1 MAVKERLDKLLYD
14 RGWVES
20 RARAQSLIIRGF
32 FRVAGRVVTKPGTRV
47 PVDAEIEWVR
57 QPEPYISRGEIK
69 LAHALDVFRVEV
81 TGRVAVD
88 IGASTGGFTHCL
100 LERGARRVYAVDVG
114 RGQLDL
120 RLRQDSRVVVMERTN
135 ARYLSRDQIAEPIQ
149 LVTIDVSFISVTK
162 VLPAL
167 LRLDFRGDAIVL
179 VKPQFELSPRHVG
192 RRGVVRRP
200 GDWAAAVRTVVEAAR
215 GLGFSAHGVTPS
227 PIRGA
232 EGNQEFFVHL
242 RYPASP
248 EGLSETAFEAT
259 LNAAIGSLTSTGRPS
274 GPPSPTPPVEGGR
287 GCLQL

>member
-1 MAVKERLDKLLYD
+1 MVVKERLDKLLCD

-20 RARAQSLIIRGF
+20 RARAQSLIMQGF
-32 FRVAGRVVTKPGTRV
+32 FRVEGRVVTKPGTRV
-47 PVDAEIEWVR
+47 PADAEIEWVR
-57 QPEPYISRGEIK
+57 RPEPYISRGEIK

-81 TGRVAVD
+81 AGRVAVD

-120 RLRQDSRVVVMERTN
+120 RLRQDPRVVVMERTN
-135 ARYLSRDQIAEPIQ
+135 ARYLSRDQIAEPVQ
-149 LVTIDVSFISVTK
+149 LITIDVSFISVTK
-162 VLPAL
+162 ILPAL
-167 LRLDFRGDAIVL
+167 LRLDFRGDAVVL

-192 RRGVVRRP
+192 RKGVVRRP
-200 GDWAAAVRTVVEAAR
+200 EDWAAAVRTVVEAAR
-215 GLGFSAHGVTPS
+215 ALGFSVHGITPS

-248 EGLSETAFEAT
+248 DGLSEAAVEGAIG
-259 LNAAIGSLTSTGRPS
+259 AAIQSLS
-274 GPPSPTPPVEGGR
+274 GTELPVSSHREA
-287 GCLQL
+287 